1 MGAWDVISCPLGS
14 KMLPSHGHP
23 GTRHTE
29 ITVEKGWG
37 KRVRK
42 RWDKYITR
50 SSTKRPLHHIR
61 PDHANTACI

>member
-42 RWDKYITR
+42 RWDKNNQE
-50 SSTKRPLHHIR
+50 LHQK
-61 PDHANTACI
+61 TASPHQA